1 MTKSNKEQN
10 DKSTIGA
17 DKHINKEKSKS
28 KSHKTSKDKDHKKD
42 QLIEELKEQVEKEH
56 NSYLRLSADFDNFR
70 KRTLKEKADLT
81 KFAGEDILLSLLPV
95 IDDFER
101 AIQHLDSGE
110 DTEHA
115 KDGLKLIYSKFK
127 EFLKK
132 NNLQEIDA
140 LHKDFDTDLHEAITK
155 IPAAK
160 KNLRGKV
167 VDVIEKGYMLNGKV
181 IRYAKV
187 VIGE

>member
-115 KDGLKLIYSKFK
+115 KDGLILIYNKFK
-127 EFLKK
+127 DFLKK

-155 IPAAK
+155 IPAPTK
-160 KNLRGKV
+160 KLQGKV
-167 VDVIEKGYMLNGKV
+167 VDVTEKGYMLNGKV